1 MEPIET
7 HWTEGVLH
15 TILDYCDCCKND
27 HKIAQNN
34 PKTLTLF
41 FKDVFPCQILKSLF
55 LPCLLCALDYGAHC
69 VYRKK
74 RHSERIKKSMFCE
87 NPDRANATRWVE
99 TNLDRKLAA
108 DHLIFRFSW
117 KYQLVLLCNTPL
129 TPFPE
134 AADTFA
140 GRCHQQVSW
149 WRWCPPADGGAGAS
163 WRCHETGGGCWLR
176 MPAGLRLEAGEPP
189 GEARQP
195 RYLFL
200 GTPLSPSHLPA
211 FHDQPANSYHA
222 AFALNL
228 IHPGNLQNN
237 HLQ

>member
-1 MEPIET
+1 M
-7 HWTEGVLH
+7 
-15 TILDYCDCCKND
+15 
-27 HKIAQNN
+27 
-34 PKTLTLF
+34 TLLPDTSSGRSADV
-41 FKDVFPCQILKSLF
+41 DVFHQLMVELAPAGDVTRL
-55 LPCLLCALDYGAHC
+55 
-69 VYRKK
+69 RK
-74 RHSERIKKSMFCE
+74 
-87 NPDRANATRWVE
+87 
-99 TNLDRKLAA
+99 
-108 DHLIFRFSW
+108 
-117 KYQLVLLCNTPL
+117 
-129 TPFPE
+129 
-134 AADTFA
+134 
-140 GRCHQQVSW
+140 
-149 WRWCPPADGGAGAS
+149 
-163 WRCHETGGGCWLR
+163 GGCWLR